1 MKSQPLS
8 KAFVHAFR
16 GMEYFFT
23 HDRNGRIHLL
33 AAVVVSATGYYAAIS
48 ATEWAILLLC
58 MAMVISFEM
67 LNHALEKLCDL
78 VHSEHHPLIKTAKD
92 VAAAAVLW
100 SALISALVGL
110 FIFIPKFL

>member
-1 MKSQPLS
+1 MKTPPIY

-23 HDRNGRIHLL
+23 HDRNGKIHLL
-33 AAVVVSATGYYAAIS
+33 AAVVVSAVGYYAGIS
-48 ATEWAILLLC
+48 ATEWGILLLC
-58 MAMVISFEM
+58 IAMVISFEM
-67 LNHALEKLCDL
+67 LNHGLEKLCDL
-78 VHSEHHPLIKTAKD
+78 VHSDHHPLIKITKD

-100 SALISALVGL
+100 SAIISALVGL